1 MKTLPLK
8 TKLLAITLSIIVL
21 LAASMT
27 WQTSQGISQLSEQI
41 SASAEQNL
49 SQAAVE
55 RVQASASAYGERMA
69 GYINSIFR
77 VPVTLAGVIAESP
90 STFYPMTREQVNRL
104 VSDALKANSDV
115 SSMYAQ
121 FEPDGYDDGD
131 ASYVGSGLIHSV
143 DSTGSLEI
151 YWVRNP
157 DGSLSQERVEDS
169 SEKYAASKNEFG
181 IREAEWYLCS
191 KDSKKACIMEPY
203 LYEIRPGYS
212 ELMTSLTAPVVIN
225 GTFRGL
231 VGTDVNLPTFQKL
244 VEELSASLYAGQ
256 AKVTLL
262 SSMGFVA
269 ASSHYNDKLTRPLT
283 ESMPQLGAELQ
294 KLHQGDQ
301 VKLTADRIFVSSTID
316 IPAAGQQWALLIEL
330 PKAVALAQLSELQ
343 QLISDEKTAVISG
356 QLVTALVLTLVA
368 FVAIGVLVQSIVK
381 PLARLNQQVKQ
392 LASNDGDLTQT
403 LALDTHAE
411 LIELSH
417 GFNQFMLKLRDMIEA
432 LKGVSTEV
440 RSVSAQNQS
449 ISQTTRQNTDSQ
461 QHEVDNV
468 VTATQEMSAT
478 AMEVSRIAQDASGR
492 TQDIQRTVV
501 DSQRNLS
508 TAVDSVLE
516 LSTNMNTASESI
528 TQVAARSDDINRI
541 MVVIRSIAEQTNLLA
556 LNAAIEAARAG
567 EQGRGFAVVAD
578 EVRTLAS
585 KTQESTEEID
595 GMIVNLQQEVSKA
608 VSIIENG
615 TTQATGSMETTRQAH
630 QSLHEVVQAITEI
643 TDHISQVA
651 TAAEEQSSVSEEISR
666 HLTNIGDATLA
677 LAGLAQE
684 ANSSSNHVT
693 QQLDVLDQQLN
704 ALRT

>member
-49 SQAAVE
+49 SLAAVE

-104 VSDALKANSDV
+104 VSDALKANPDV

-157 DGSLSQERVEDS
+157 DGSLSQEQVENS
-169 SEKYAASKNEFG
+169 SEKYAATKNEFG

-244 VEELSASLYAGQ
+244 VEELSASLFAGQ

-294 KLHQGDQ
+294 SLHQGDQ
-301 VKLTADRIFVSSTID
+301 VKLTEDRIFVSSTID

-330 PKAVALAQLSELQ
+330 PKAVVLAQLSELQ

-417 GFNQFMLKLRDMIEA
+417 GFNQFMQKLRDMIEA

-666 HLTNIGDATLA
+666 HLTNIGDATQA

>member
-666 HLTNIGDATLA
+666 HLTNIGDATQA

>member
-1 MKTLPLK
+1 
-8 TKLLAITLSIIVL
+8 
-21 LAASMT
+21 
-27 WQTSQGISQLSEQI
+27 
-41 SASAEQNL
+41 
-49 SQAAVE
+49 
-55 RVQASASAYGERMA
+55 
-69 GYINSIFR
+69 
-77 VPVTLAGVIAESP
+77 
-90 STFYPMTREQVNRL
+90 
-104 VSDALKANSDV
+104 
-115 SSMYAQ
+115 
-121 FEPDGYDDGD
+121 
-131 ASYVGSGLIHSV
+131 
-143 DSTGSLEI
+143 
-151 YWVRNP
+151 
-157 DGSLSQERVEDS
+157 
-169 SEKYAASKNEFG
+169 
-181 IREAEWYLCS
+181 
-191 KDSKKACIMEPY
+191 MEPY

-392 LASNDGDLTQT
+392 LASSDGDLTQT

-440 RSVSAQNQS
+440 RSVSAQNQG

-585 KTQESTEEID
+585 KTQESTEE
-595 GMIVNLQQEVSKA
+595 
-608 VSIIENG
+608 
-615 TTQATGSMETTRQAH
+615 
-630 QSLHEVVQAITEI
+630 
-643 TDHISQVA
+643 
-651 TAAEEQSSVSEEISR
+651 
-666 HLTNIGDATLA
+666 
-677 LAGLAQE
+677 
-684 ANSSSNHVT
+684 
-693 QQLDVLDQQLN
+693 
-704 ALRT
+704 

>member
-104 VSDALKANSDV
+104 VSDALKANPDV

-131 ASYVGSGLIHSV
+131 ASYVDSGLIHSV

-294 KLHQGDQ
+294 NLHQGDQ

-392 LASNDGDLTQT
+392 LASSDGDLTQT

-666 HLTNIGDATLA
+666 HLTNIGDATQA